1 MRDLEQSTDFREPM
15 DVQRTDNGD
24 NGDNGDEIT
33 VITDDNSEKRSP
45 FTPKTR
51 INTHKNKR

>member
-15 DVQRTDNGD
+15 DVQRTD